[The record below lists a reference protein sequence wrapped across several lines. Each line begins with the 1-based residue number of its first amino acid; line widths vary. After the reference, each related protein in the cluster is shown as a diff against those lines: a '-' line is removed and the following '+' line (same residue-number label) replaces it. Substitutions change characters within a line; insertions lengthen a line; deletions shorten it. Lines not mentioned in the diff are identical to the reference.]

1 MADEKKYMPS
11 LRFPEFLNDREWELV
26 HIGRYYKLQGG
37 FAFKSCYFKDSGI
50 PIIRI
55 ANIPNDGAFVD
66 TSNCVCYEAIANDSN
81 YIVSMG
87 DLLIAM
93 SGATIGKT
101 AIFHEPHNAY
111 LNQRV
116 GLFKSINVDNYY
128 PFLCQWVKSE
138 CFSRQLKRTLAAG
151 AQPNI
156 SSKDIE
162 SFIWA
167 YPIGNS
173 SNKEQRK
180 IADCLTSLDRYI
192 YNTKSKLQQLKA
204 HKRGLMQ
211 RLFPTKG
218 KTVPELRFPEFRNS
232 EEWKDYAIRD
242 IFERI
247 TERNRIGCRNVLTI
261 SAQYGIVSQSEYF
274 NKNVAAA
281 DLSNYYLI
289 KRGDFAYNKSRSQG
303 YTYGIIRPLNLYKD
317 GIVSPIYLC
326 FRIKQG
332 ITCCR
337 DFLEYLFDTVPL
349 LDNLGEIAQEGARNH
364 GLLNIATEDFFDKM
378 RLTIPVTI
386 DEQQKIADCLSSING
401 EIKSYEDKI
410 TALELHKKGLMQQLF
425 PKL

>member
-1 MADEKKYMPS
+1 MPS

>member
-1 MADEKKYMPS
+1 MPS

-218 KTVPELRFPEFRNS
+218 KTVPKLRFPEFRNS